1 MIVLKYGIKYMSN
14 CVFCLKKYE
23 CLCQNV
29 TTESKGQLSM
39 LVSIILSLALTNI
52 AQHLPLNIVPSSISL
67 TSTLS

>member
-39 LVSIILSLALTNI
+39 LVSIILSLALTLFN
-52 AQHLPLNIVPSSISL
+52 ISL
-67 TSTLS
+67 LTSFLPPFL